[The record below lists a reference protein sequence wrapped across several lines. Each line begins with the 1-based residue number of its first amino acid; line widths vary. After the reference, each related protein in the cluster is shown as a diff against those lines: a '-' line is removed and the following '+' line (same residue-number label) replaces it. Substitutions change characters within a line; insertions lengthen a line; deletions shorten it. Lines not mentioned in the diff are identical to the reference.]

1 MRLRTPRLWSTSPH
15 TLRAR
20 STRERVGMPG
30 GSGTELVPGGRV
42 RSRERLSVVHVIAPA
57 DVGGAERVVH
67 ALAIG
72 RHRAGLGVRV
82 VAVLA
87 SGADRHPFLAP
98 LEQAGVETIPLRVHP
113 RAYGRERTA
122 IAELCRRIQPD
133 VMHTHGYHVDV
144 VDAGAARRAG
154 VPTVTTVHGF
164 TGGDWKSWIYE
175 RLARRAFRRFD
186 AVVAVSRP
194 LARDLERGGVP
205 AARLHMVPNASPAN
219 DLPPLPRDQ
228 ARAGLAVPNG
238 RFHVG
243 WVGRLTPEKG
253 ADVLLAALP
262 LLADLPLVVSVVGE
276 GRQGP
281 QLQQSAA
288 RLGLGDR
295 VRWLGNVAEAGR
307 LFAGFDVFALSS
319 RTEGTPI
326 VLFEA
331 MAARTPIVAS
341 AVGGVPDVVS
351 PREALLIGADDPAA
365 LARAIRAVH
374 GDPAAA
380 ADRARRANERLA
392 SEFAPGPW
400 LEQYERIYRS
410 VG

>member
-1 MRLRTPRLWSTSPH
+1 VL
-15 TLRAR
+15 
-20 STRERVGMPG
+20 
-30 GSGTELVPGGRV
+30 
-42 RSRERLSVVHVIAPA
+42 HVIAPGV
-57 DVGGAERVVH
+57 VGGAERVVH

-113 RAYGRERTA
+113 RAYVRERTA
-122 IAELCRRIQPD
+122 IADLCRRLRPD
-133 VMHTHGYHVDV
+133 VVHTHGYHVDV

-276 GRQGP
+276 GRQRP

-288 RLGLGDR
+288 SLGLGDR

>member
-1 MRLRTPRLWSTSPH
+1 ML
-15 TLRAR
+15 
-20 STRERVGMPG
+20 
-30 GSGTELVPGGRV
+30 
-42 RSRERLSVVHVIAPA
+42 HVIAPG

-67 ALAIG
+67 TLATG
-72 RHRAGLGVRV
+72 QHRAGHR
-82 VAVLA
+82 VAVAAVL
-87 SGADRHPFLAP
+87 GNGTDRQLFLAP
-98 LEQAGVETIPLRVHP
+98 LDQAGVETMTLRISP
-113 RAYGRERTA
+113 RAYGRERAA
-122 IAELCRRIQPD
+122 IAELCRRLQPD

-276 GRQGP
+276 GRQRP

-374 GDPAAA
+374 VDPAAA